1 MKTNPI
7 CLLKTVR
14 YKTHSFKCL
23 LTKLAY
29 VPSFLVDFVQV
40 LVVNAIVR
48 NRRVTTIRLLSH
60 FMWSDF
66 PPVTSAQRARVFV
79 CGWRKGQHKWHVM
92 GFHFG
97 SRTAAYY
104 CNHTSTEM
112 HLQKDCENSIVCSRD
127 LGSPVRVFTF
137 LSEEALSEFGML
149 MGDVP
154 FVALT

>member
-1 MKTNPI
+1 MKINLI

-48 NRRVTTIRLLSH
+48 YRRVTTIRLLSH

-66 PPVTSAQRARVFV
+66 PPVTSAQRARVFI
-79 CGWRKGQHKWHVM
+79 CGWRKGQHKLHVM

-97 SRTAAYY
+97 SRTAAHY
-104 CNHTSTEM
+104 CNHASTEM
-112 HLQKDCENSIVCSRD
+112 HLQSR
-127 LGSPVRVFTF
+127 LLIFHYLQQRSRLTSEGLHFFIWGGAVRILYV
-137 LSEEALSEFGML
+137 
-149 MGDVP
+149 
-154 FVALT
+154 